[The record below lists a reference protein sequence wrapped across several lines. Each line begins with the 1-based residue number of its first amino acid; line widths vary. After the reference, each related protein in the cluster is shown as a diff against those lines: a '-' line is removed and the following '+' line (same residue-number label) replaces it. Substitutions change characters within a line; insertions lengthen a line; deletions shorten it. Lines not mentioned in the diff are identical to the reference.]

1 MWKRGPGDKYKAR
14 PRREQSDRAGE
25 DSEENKEFICE
36 GQEASRSL
44 TQSGVS
50 REDSG
55 RDFGR
60 GGVGVGA
67 RLAIPMATSTLL
79 CPRVELTFPKT
90 VTNDDSYRMQIQ
102 KTPPTT
108 RI

>member
-1 MWKRGPGDKYKAR
+1 MEKRGETFYVAVWMRGPGDKYKAR

-25 DSEENKEFICE
+25 DCEENKEFICE

-60 GGVGVGA
+60 GGSGSG
-67 RLAIPMATSTLL
+67 L
-79 CPRVELTFPKT
+79 
-90 VTNDDSYRMQIQ
+90 D
-102 KTPPTT
+102 
-108 RI
+108 